1 MTIYRLTEQL
11 VFPNP
16 ELAEPEGLLAVGGD
30 LSPHRLLLAY
40 SLGVFPWFNEGE
52 PPLWWCPDPRCVLFP
67 NELKVS
73 RSLAKLLRRT
83 PFHITSNRSF
93 AQVIDSCAVL
103 RQENGGTWITD
114 EMRAAYC
121 LLHEVGYAHSVEAW
135 LDGNLVGGLYG
146 VCLGRC
152 FFGESMFFRV
162 ANASKVAFVTLVQH
176 LWEQGFTLVDCQ
188 LPSDHLASFG
198 ARTIPRSEFLQ
209 YLVDGGVD
217 PGRPVAGH
225 FPTNFDS

>member
-11 VFPNP
+11 AFPNP

-67 NELKVS
+67 AELKVS
-73 RSLAKLLRRT
+73 RSLSKVLRRNT
-83 PFHITSNRSF
+83 FHVTSNRSF
-93 AQVIDSCAVL
+93 AQVIDNCAAL
-103 RQENGGTWITD
+103 REANGGTWITD

-121 LLHEVGYAHSVEAW
+121 RLHELGYAHSVEAW
-135 LDGNLVGGLYG
+135 LDGALVGGLYG

-162 ANASKVAFVTLVQH
+162 ANASKVAFVTFVRH
-176 LWEQGFTLVDCQ
+176 LREQGYTLVDCQ
-188 LPSDHLASFG
+188 LPSDHLTSFG
-198 ARTIPRSEFLQ
+198 ARSLPRREFLRR
-209 YLVDGGVD
+209 LVDGGVT
-217 PGRPVAGH
+217 PGRPVAGLLSV
-225 FPTNFDS
+225 NL